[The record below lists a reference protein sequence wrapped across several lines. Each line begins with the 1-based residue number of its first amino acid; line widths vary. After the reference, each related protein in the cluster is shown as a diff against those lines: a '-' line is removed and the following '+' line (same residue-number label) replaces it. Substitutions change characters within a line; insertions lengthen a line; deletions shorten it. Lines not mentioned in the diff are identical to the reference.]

1 MTQIKIYN
9 RTNETNPTNFIK
21 KMDASAKNFMLL
33 CLHPAYFKK
42 IFKPTLYIETLEIS
56 LNDANAFK
64 GIKKQKGFSPTR
76 EQINIFKKDL
86 LSFLPQDQDLH
97 KHWEMIINNFPFTTI
112 MIQDIIFNKEDDILD
127 TMGDSYEVTTNRR
140 ESILFNDSFYS
151 GDTKILETNNVIEI
165 TVVPSLILEAAL
177 SLFKS
182 FPEKNHYTQFFTEAT
197 QSDSNK
203 S

>member
-1 MTQIKIYN
+1 MPQIKIYN

-56 LNDANAFK
+56 PNDVNAFK
-64 GIKKQKGFSPTR
+64 GIKKQKGFLPTR
-76 EQINIFKKDL
+76 EQINILKKDL

-112 MIQDIIFNKEDDILD
+112 MIQDIIFNEDEDTLD
-127 TMGDSYEVTTNRR
+127 TMGDSYKATTNRR
-140 ESILFNDSFYS
+140 ESILINDGFVS
-151 GDTKILETNNVIEI
+151 DNTKIVDNNLVEI
-165 TVVPSLILEAAL
+165 TVIPSSILKATL
-177 SLFKS
+177 SLYKS
-182 FPEKNHYTQFFTEAT
+182 FPEKNHYTQFFAEAA
-197 QSDSNK
+197 QSDSDK

>member
-1 MTQIKIYN
+1 MAQIKIYN

-56 LNDANAFK
+56 PNDVNAFK
-64 GIKKQKGFSPTR
+64 GIKKQKGFPPTR
-76 EQINIFKKDL
+76 EQINILKKDL

-112 MIQDIIFNKEDDILD
+112 MIQDIIFNEDEDTLD
-127 TMGDSYEVTTNRR
+127 TMGDSYKVTTNRR
-140 ESILFNDSFYS
+140 ESILINDGFVS
-151 GDTKILETNNVIEI
+151 DNTKIVDNNLVEI
-165 TVVPSLILEAAL
+165 TVIPSSILEATL
-177 SLFKS
+177 SLYKS

-197 QSDSNK
+197 QSDSDK